1 MGVMGFPTEFIAL
14 TKLLFNGAHARV
26 HINGRST
33 DYFSVQQGVRQGC
46 PLAPYLF
53 LIVGEVL
60 NQCLKDEMQRQRI
73 QGLNLPGIA
82 AQQTTLQYANDTSL
96 FLRGEEQVVR
106 NTIELLN
113 TFSFG
118 SRLLFNWNKSMAYH
132 WDPGGR
138 PRPSWTEQLPS
149 QWAAENDLSKLLGT
163 PFGLSI
169 TTEEVDEFLLART
182 NRKLQYWTTQ
192 RLNSTSRAVICN
204 GILAATAMF
213 FLAI

>member
-1 MGVMGFPTEFIAL
+1 VFLKLDFSKAYDRVDLRFLFTAMGVMGFPTEFIAL

-138 PRPSWTEQLPS
+138 PRPSGLLKMTCPNFLVLLSGYRSQQKKWMNFCSHEPIASYNTGQLK
-149 QWAAENDLSKLLGT
+149 D
-163 PFGLSI
+163 
-169 TTEEVDEFLLART
+169 
-182 NRKLQYWTTQ
+182 
-192 RLNSTSRAVICN
+192 
-204 GILAATAMF
+204 
-213 FLAI
+213 